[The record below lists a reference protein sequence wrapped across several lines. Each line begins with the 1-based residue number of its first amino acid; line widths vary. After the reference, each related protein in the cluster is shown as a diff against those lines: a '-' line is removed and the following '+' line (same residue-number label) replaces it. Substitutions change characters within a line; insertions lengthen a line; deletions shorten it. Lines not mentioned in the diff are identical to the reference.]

1 MIQALKRNG
10 YLLLTYGLLVF
21 SGGLMG
27 FIKKGSTPSLVAG
40 GLFGLA
46 LLWASVLHFTYRK
59 WGVYLAFSLML
70 LLEAFFSYRYIMTE
84 AFIPSGLMLILN
96 STFVVLM
103 VISLSR
109 GTREIP
115 SNTEDHIQS

>member
-1 MIQALKRNG
+1 MQALKRNG
-10 YLLLTYGLLVF
+10 YFLLIYGLLVF

-27 FIKKGSTPSLVAG
+27 FIKKGSIPSLVAG

-46 LLWASVLHFTYRK
+46 LLWTSVLHFTYRK

-84 AFIPSGLMLILN
+84 AFTPSGLMLILN

-103 VISLSR
+103 VISLAR
-109 GTREIP
+109 EAREIP
-115 SNTEDHIQS
+115 SNSEEHIQS